1 MNNKLFVADT
11 ITKLFTMSMALSF
24 YNNWSSHD
32 TAYSSLYRPPSP
44 SPELFTFHED
54 YTFCD
59 TGFNP
64 LFDPNY
70 INNLEAINPSIAS
83 CTYSDILPP
92 VLPIGNVLLPSP
104 EQQVSSFTYR
114 DRYNLPNSATFDH
127 EQLSQFYTKFTTAS
141 ELPSELPPLPETYQ
155 GSGFAATLPPWY
167 DSGCGSR
174 IDQVEESCNV
184 QVKRQN
190 VGNGRGRLSAQSMA
204 ARVRRRKISE
214 KTQEL
219 GKLIPGGHKMNTAE
233 MFQAAFKYIKFLQ
246 AQVGVIKLM
255 NSIPETEQVMRNGE
269 MQALVTCTLMQE
281 KLYTAEKC
289 IVPRRFAET
298 PSK

>member
-1 MNNKLFVADT
+1 
-11 ITKLFTMSMALSF
+11 MSMTLSF

-32 TAYSSLYRPPSP
+32 TAYSSLIRPPSP

-83 CTYSDILPP
+83 
-92 VLPIGNVLLPSP
+92 
-104 EQQVSSFTYR
+104 FTYR

-141 ELPSELPPLPETYQ
+141 ELPSELSPLPETYQ
-155 GSGFAATLPPWY
+155 GSSFAATLPPWY

-190 VGNGRGRLSAQSMA
+190 VGNERGRLSAQSMA

-246 AQVGVIKLM
+246 AQVGVINLM
-255 NSIPETEQVMRNGE
+255 NSILETEQVMRNGE

-289 IVPRRFAET
+289 IVPIRFAET

>member
-1 MNNKLFVADT
+1 
-11 ITKLFTMSMALSF
+11 MSMTLSF
-24 YNNWSSHD
+24 YNNCSSHD
-32 TAYSSLYRPPSP
+32 TAYSSLFRPTPP

-54 YTFCD
+54 YTFYD

-64 LFDPNY
+64 LFDRNY

-92 VLPIGNVLLPSP
+92 VLPIGNVLLPSS

-114 DRYNLPNSATFDH
+114 DPYNLPNSATFDH
-127 EQLSQFYTKFTTAS
+127 EQLSQFYTKFTTTS

-155 GSGFAATLPPWY
+155 GSGFAATLRPWY
-167 DSGCGSR
+167 DSECGSC

-184 QVKRQN
+184 QVKRKN

-219 GKLIPGGHKMNTAE
+219 GKLIPDSHKMNTAE

-255 NSIPETEQVMRNGE
+255 NSIPETEQVLRNGE

-289 IVPRRFAET
+289 IVPKRFAET